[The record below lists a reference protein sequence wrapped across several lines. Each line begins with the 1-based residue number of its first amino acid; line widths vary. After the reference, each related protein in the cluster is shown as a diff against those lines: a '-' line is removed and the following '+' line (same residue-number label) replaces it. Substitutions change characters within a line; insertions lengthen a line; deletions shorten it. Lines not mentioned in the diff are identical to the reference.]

1 MFECE
6 RSERAA
12 RTRFRRESP
21 PGNGAVARS
30 RRGKPPRRDGRAPQ
44 RRDARLSNAGRRRAT
59 STATGRASGVTRPRR
74 GTLRYERRNSQRGLV
89 SRQLRF
95 ETAPMGIRSRGEA
108 DVAGDST
115 PWATSLFRSSR
126 SFQTAPSIAPAVTS
140 ARADARPSPFA
151 RTPPRRTLIAVGMSA
166 DAPAKRD
173 VSPTRAVGTA
183 RKAETPNGEASKRA
197 KVSADDLARALGGT
211 TPEPAPKPLAPAV
224 PQGPDFG
231 LKEVRARDA
240 ASALLAPSFSN
251 APRQISPDALAPR
264 GRPTSHPPS
273 RPLSLP
279 PPHLPPAPSH
289 AQGDRLEVRW
299 VISEADDDAPASP
312 ARETVVWW
320 GCELRAPPASAASPR
335 GPGVW
340 ELPLRRAPR
349 RGLRRGGSRRAPDRA
364 RPPRRPG

>member
-1 MFECE
+1 
-6 RSERAA
+6 
-12 RTRFRRESP
+12 
-21 PGNGAVARS
+21 
-30 RRGKPPRRDGRAPQ
+30 
-44 RRDARLSNAGRRRAT
+44 
-59 STATGRASGVTRPRR
+59 
-74 GTLRYERRNSQRGLV
+74 
-89 SRQLRF
+89 
-95 ETAPMGIRSRGEA
+95 
-108 DVAGDST
+108 
-115 PWATSLFRSSR
+115 
-126 SFQTAPSIAPAVTS
+126 
-140 ARADARPSPFA
+140 
-151 RTPPRRTLIAVGMSA
+151 MSA

-211 TPEPAPKPLAPAV
+211 TPEPAPKPLAPAA

-240 ASALLAPSFSN
+240 ASALLAPSFFKR
-251 APRQISPDALAPR
+251 PSPDLARRPR
-264 GRPTSHPPS
+264 APGAPTSHPPS

-340 ELPLRRAPR
+340 ELHYDAHPDGGFDAEVRAVRLTAPGLLEDPGEGAVLRWRREGCAGDGLDDSADFDAEDEEPADPNVVHVAEPVADAAGTVSVNEMLTAQREVDARKNGGRSLEEHGMDAFATMPMERQQKMASAFAGLKDGLSRAFAELQERNGPDYAITSEDIAEIMQKMR
-349 RGLRRGGSRRAPDRA
+349 R
-364 RPPRRPG
+364 